1 MSLARARVMSLATR
15 AIADSNADV
24 VSPVVESK
32 NASRFPRAAEPN
44 AHTTRANSS
53 ALISPASRARASH
66 IVRHAS
72 AGSTHP
78 HRVSVAP
85 RSRARRATAPGSRVW
100 RRRRRSVE
108 HRDESRVGDETLA
121 EGDALGVFGEGRG
134 GGRERDA
141 GVIGS
146 IPRRG
151 GGRRRP
157 RGAEM
162 RDAVGD
168 EGRLGDGER
177 GAGAME
183 VAVARLERVED
194 VPGESQVALEF
205 LAGGEPV
212 AGPRGRVSR
221 DSRIVAR
228 VGLFLPGRRARAGVW
243 GPDVGED
250 GRCAGAGGARAK
262 GDRFQ
267 AAGGCPRSGRRASRL
282 PRRRRH
288 PSTQRRD
295 GTASAPA
302 KHGDAE
308 GVRRSNR
315 GREPRARSP
324 SMRPTRSDLGSLV
337 QSCGAMPSDGA
348 CCPRRG
354 CALLCPEVPKSTH
367 LDDLPSSVIPAL
379 GPRPCSLRRVN
390 PTVAAAKET
399 SDMDH
404 MNHMNHMNHGGGL
417 RGHDASDG
425 GGMGHSMKGMPVAF
439 EWGHRV
445 TLFFDGWATETSF
458 DYVLALF
465 GLFLLCVAQEQLY
478 HFRTSLRMS
487 RQEEQPGDLSAPI
500 VPKPFRYVP
509 HSRVLQL
516 LNPSSPCPPAPT
528 RLIAASRASGNER
541 SARSCT
547 V

>member
-1 MSLARARVMSLATR
+1 
-15 AIADSNADV
+15 
-24 VSPVVESK
+24 
-32 NASRFPRAAEPN
+32 
-44 AHTTRANSS
+44 
-53 ALISPASRARASH
+53 
-66 IVRHAS
+66 
-72 AGSTHP
+72 
-78 HRVSVAP
+78 
-85 RSRARRATAPGSRVW
+85 
-100 RRRRRSVE
+100 
-108 HRDESRVGDETLA
+108 
-121 EGDALGVFGEGRG
+121 
-134 GGRERDA
+134 
-141 GVIGS
+141 
-146 IPRRG
+146 
-151 GGRRRP
+151 
-157 RGAEM
+157 M

-354 CALLCPEVPKSTH
+354 CAVLCPEVPKSTH

-417 RGHDASDG
+417 RGHDASGG

-516 LNPSSPCPPAPT
+516 LNSPPHHALPPRPASSQRPERQATSGRHGLVRSESRVELPDHARGDDVQRWDLPHRGFRHDVRAFFGSVQAPRRRGAGLFGGMPARGLDSPVSGT
-528 RLIAASRASGNER
+528 WTERRRARPNPEYNSLRL
-541 SARSCT
+541 
-547 V
+547 